1 MQKTKQKR
9 TTIFKQLILNILLPV
24 VIVLLL
30 LAVFNYW
37 DSKQNFEKWNKE
49 KSEIIIDEI
58 THIHKFQD
66 LALGILEVSIDK
78 RLRIFSNTLI
88 NNYFNNPT
96 IIQKLNLDSIR
107 KVIGMDSDME
117 DIYFISRGGYIVN
130 TTFLKDKNLNM
141 FAFGKEHENY
151 LINVFNGGKFISER
165 ITIESTTKRLK
176 KYSYQPT
183 NDGSY
188 IIELGAY
195 SKKADEIVA
204 FIRNRLEE
212 LPKMQESIVDV
223 DVFIGSEK
231 PFSLYKKKTIIKHPD
246 IVQSVF
252 KNEGN
257 QSISE
262 NINGKRI
269 YYEYIYMHRQNS
281 DLYEGSVI
289 QITSDRTAEAQL
301 LRNELFKFLMIFGIT
316 ILIVLL
322 LIYNKTKSITKPIKN
337 LVENVIRI
345 SKGSLDERAEVV
357 GKNEITTLTEQFN
370 LMISQLESYTN
381 ELEEKVKERTAEIV
395 KQKEIVEKQNENIT
409 GSIRYAQK
417 IQNAVLPTKTSF
429 ENMFTEY
436 FIFFKPRDI
445 VSGDF
450 YFLQKIN
457 KHILVAAVD
466 CTGHGVPGAFM
477 SMLGIAF
484 LNEIVRRR
492 EITQASQVLNILRQQ
507 IKTSLKQTG
516 KKRESKDGMD
526 IAICAINT
534 ETFELQFAGAYNPLY
549 LIRNNE
555 LTIYKGDRMPIG
567 IYRKEKETFTNH
579 IITLERGD
587 KIYLFSDGF
596 VDQINGETK
605 EKFMSNNFKN
615 LITEISALPMIQQK
629 DKLEETFNNWKG
641 NSKQIDD
648 VVIIGVEVN

>member
-1 MQKTKQKR
+1 MC
-9 TTIFKQLILNILLPV
+9 
-24 VIVLLL
+24 
-30 LAVFNYW
+30 
-37 DSKQNFEKWNKE
+37 
-49 KSEIIIDEI
+49 
-58 THIHKFQD
+58 
-66 LALGILEVSIDK
+66 
-78 RLRIFSNTLI
+78 
-88 NNYFNNPT
+88 
-96 IIQKLNLDSIR
+96 
-107 KVIGMDSDME
+107 
-117 DIYFISRGGYIVN
+117 
-130 TTFLKDKNLNM
+130 
-141 FAFGKEHENY
+141 
-151 LINVFNGGKFISER
+151 
-165 ITIESTTKRLK
+165 
-176 KYSYQPT
+176 
-183 NDGSY
+183 
-188 IIELGAY
+188 
-195 SKKADEIVA
+195 
-204 FIRNRLEE
+204 
-212 LPKMQESIVDV
+212 
-223 DVFIGSEK
+223 
-231 PFSLYKKKTIIKHPD
+231 
-246 IVQSVF
+246 
-252 KNEGN
+252 
-257 QSISE
+257 
-262 NINGKRI
+262 
-269 YYEYIYMHRQNS
+269 
-281 DLYEGSVI
+281 
-289 QITSDRTAEAQL
+289 
-301 LRNELFKFLMIFGIT
+301 
-316 ILIVLL
+316 
-322 LIYNKTKSITKPIKN
+322 
-337 LVENVIRI
+337 
-345 SKGSLDERAEVV
+345 
-357 GKNEITTLTEQFN
+357 
-370 LMISQLESYTN
+370 
-381 ELEEKVKERTAEIV
+381 
-395 KQKEIVEKQNENIT
+395 
-409 GSIRYAQK
+409 
-417 IQNAVLPTKTSF
+417 
-429 ENMFTEY
+429 TEY